1 MKNLEVMI
9 EKRRN
14 GEIGDKELNERLA
27 IFANEVRNIHFNLLA
42 DEYESENL
50 CTIKSKSLYNEMKSK
65 ISIDHVIS
73 GLVDKIINSKKESG
87 WIANDVAVIIGLRI
101 GNEMKYFFERKTN
114 TDMSHNQ
121 YC

>member
-27 IFANEVRNIHFNLLA
+27 IFANEVRNIHFNLLT
-42 DEYESENL
+42 DKYENENF

-65 ISIDHVIS
+65 ISIDDVIS
-73 GLVDKIINSKKESG
+73 GLVDEIVNSKKESG
-87 WIANDVAVIIGLRI
+87 WIANDIAITIGLRI
-101 GNEMKYFFERKTN
+101 GNEMKYFFECKTN
-114 TDMSHNQ
+114 ADMSHNQ

>member
-42 DEYESENL
+42 DKYESENL

-65 ISIDHVIS
+65 ISIDDVIS
-73 GLVDKIINSKKESG
+73 GFVDEIVNSKKESG
-87 WIANDVAVIIGLRI
+87 WIANDIAVTIGLRI
-101 GNEMKYFFERKTN
+101 CNKMKYFFECKTKA
-114 TDMSHNQ
+114 DMSHNQ

>member
-42 DEYESENL
+42 DKYESENL
-50 CTIKSKSLYNEMKSK
+50 CTIKSKSLYSEMKSK

-87 WIANDVAVIIGLRI
+87 WIANDVAVTIGLRI
-101 GNEMKYFFERKTN
+101 GNEMKYFFECKTN
-114 TDMSHNQ
+114 ADMSHNQ

>member
-42 DEYESENL
+42 DKYESENL
-50 CTIKSKSLYNEMKSK
+50 CAIKSKSLYSEMKSK

-87 WIANDVAVIIGLRI
+87 WIANDVAVTIGLRI
-101 GNEMKYFFERKTN
+101 GNEMKYFFECKTN
-114 TDMSHNQ
+114 VDMSYNQ

>member
-1 MKNLEVMI
+1 MENLEVII

-27 IFANEVRNIHFNLLA
+27 IFANEVRNIYFNLLA
-42 DEYESENL
+42 DKYKNENVDVM
-50 CTIKSKSLYNEMKSK
+50 YNEMKSK
-65 ISIDHVIS
+65 ISINDVIN
-73 GLVDKIINSKKESG
+73 GLVDEIVDSKKESG

-101 GNEMKYFFERKTN
+101 GNEMKYFFECKTN

>member
-42 DEYESENL
+42 DKYENENL
-50 CTIKSKSLYNEMKSK
+50 CTIKSKLLYNEMKNK
-65 ISIDHVIS
+65 ISINDVIN
-73 GLVDKIINSKKESG
+73 GLVDEIVDSKKESG
-87 WIANDVAVIIGLRI
+87 WIANDVAVTIGLRI
-101 GNEMKYFFERKTN
+101 GNEMKYFFECKTKA
-114 TDMSHNQ
+114 DVSHNQ

>member
-1 MKNLEVMI
+1 MKNIKVMI

-42 DEYESENL
+42 DKYENENL
-50 CTIKSKSLYNEMKSK
+50 CTIKSKLLYNEMKNK
-65 ISIDHVIS
+65 ISINDVIN
-73 GLVDKIINSKKESG
+73 GLVDEIVDSKKESG
-87 WIANDVAVIIGLRI
+87 WIANDVAITIGLRI
-101 GNEMKYFFERKTN
+101 GNEMKYFFECKTN
-114 TDMSHNQ
+114 ADMNHNQ

>member
-27 IFANEVRNIHFNLLA
+27 IFANEVRNINFNLLA
-42 DEYESENL
+42 DKYESENL
-50 CTIKSKSLYNEMKSK
+50 CAIKSKSLYNEMKSK
-65 ISIDHVIS
+65 ISIDDVIS
-73 GLVDKIINSKKESG
+73 GLVNEVVNSKKESG
-87 WIANDVAVIIGLRI
+87 WIANDIVVTIGLRI
-101 GNEMKYFFERKTN
+101 GNEMKYFFECKTKA
-114 TDMSHNQ
+114 DMSHNQ

>member
-27 IFANEVRNIHFNLLA
+27 IFANEVINIHFNLLA
-42 DEYESENL
+42 DKYENENL
-50 CTIKSKSLYNEMKSK
+50 CTIKSKLLYNEMKNK
-65 ISIDHVIS
+65 ISINDVIN
-73 GLVDKIINSKKESG
+73 GLVDEIVDSKKESG
-87 WIANDVAVIIGLRI
+87 WIANDVAITIGLRI
-101 GNEMKYFFERKTN
+101 GNEMKYFFECKTN
-114 TDMSHNQ
+114 ADMSHNQ

>member
-42 DEYESENL
+42 DKYESENL

-65 ISIDHVIS
+65 ISIDDVIS
-73 GLVDKIINSKKESG
+73 GLVNEVVNSKKKV
-87 WIANDVAVIIGLRI
+87 DGLQMI
-101 GNEMKYFFERKTN
+101 LL
-114 TDMSHNQ
+114 
-121 YC
+121 

>member
-1 MKNLEVMI
+1 MENLEVMI

-42 DEYESENL
+42 DKYENENL
-50 CTIKSKSLYNEMKSK
+50 CTIKSKLLYNEMKNK
-65 ISIDHVIS
+65 ISINDVIN
-73 GLVDKIINSKKESG
+73 GLVDEIVDSKKESG
-87 WIANDVAVIIGLRI
+87 WIANDVAIIIGLRI
-101 GNEMKYFFERKTN
+101 GNEMKYFFECKTN
-114 TDMSHNQ
+114 ADISHNQ

>member
-1 MKNLEVMI
+1 MENLEVMI

-27 IFANEVRNIHFNLLA
+27 IFANEVRNIHFDLLA
-42 DEYESENL
+42 DKYENENL
-50 CTIKSKSLYNEMKSK
+50 CTIKSKLLYNEMKNK
-65 ISIDHVIS
+65 ISINDVIN
-73 GLVDKIINSKKESG
+73 GLVNEIVDSKKESG

-101 GNEMKYFFERKTN
+101 GNEMKYFFECKTN
-114 TDMSHNQ
+114 ADMSHNQ

>member
-65 ISIDHVIS
+65 ISIDDVIS
-73 GLVDKIINSKKESG
+73 GLVNEVVNSKKESG
-87 WIANDVAVIIGLRI
+87 WIANDIAVTIGLRI
-101 GNEMKYFFERKTN
+101 GNKMKYFFERKTKA
-114 TDMSHNQ
+114 DMSHNQ

>member
-42 DEYESENL
+42 DKYESENL
-50 CTIKSKSLYNEMKSK
+50 CAIKSKSLYNEMKSK
-65 ISIDHVIS
+65 ISIDDVIS
-73 GLVDKIINSKKESG
+73 GLVNEVVNSKKESG
-87 WIANDVAVIIGLRI
+87 WIANDIAVTIGLRI
-101 GNEMKYFFERKTN
+101 GNEMKYFFECKTN
-114 TDMSHNQ
+114 TDMSYNQ

>member
-1 MKNLEVMI
+1 MENLEVVI

-50 CTIKSKSLYNEMKSK
+50 CTIKSKLLYNEMKSK
-65 ISIDHVIS
+65 ISIDDVIS
-73 GLVDKIINSKKESG
+73 GLVNEVVNSKKESG
-87 WIANDVAVIIGLRI
+87 WIANDIAITIGLRI
-101 GNEMKYFFERKTN
+101 GNEMKYFFECKTN

>member
-42 DEYESENL
+42 DEYESKNL

-65 ISIDHVIS
+65 ISINDAIN
-73 GLVDKIINSKKESG
+73 GLVDEIVDSKKESG
-87 WIANDVAVIIGLRI
+87 WIANDVAVTIGLRI
-101 GNEMKYFFERKTN
+101 GNEMKYFFECKTN

>member
-1 MKNLEVMI
+1 MENLEVMI

-27 IFANEVRNIHFNLLA
+27 IFANEVRDIQFNLLA
-42 DEYESENL
+42 DKYESENL
-50 CTIKSKSLYNEMKSK
+50 CTIKSKLLYNEMKNK
-65 ISIDHVIS
+65 ISINDVIN
-73 GLVDKIINSKKESG
+73 GLVDEIVDSKKESG

-101 GNEMKYFFERKTN
+101 GNEMKYFFECKTN
-114 TDMSHNQ
+114 ADVSHNQ

>member
-65 ISIDHVIS
+65 ISINDVIN
-73 GLVDKIINSKKESG
+73 GLVDEIVDSKKESG
-87 WIANDVAVIIGLRI
+87 WIANDVAVTIGLRI
-101 GNEMKYFFERKTN
+101 GNKMKYFFECKTKA
-114 TDMSHNQ
+114 DMSHNQ

>member
-1 MKNLEVMI
+1 MENLEVMI

-50 CTIKSKSLYNEMKSK
+50 CTIKSKLLYKEMKNK
-65 ISIDHVIS
+65 ISINDVIN
-73 GLVDKIINSKKESG
+73 GLVDEIVDSKKESG
-87 WIANDVAVIIGLRI
+87 WIANDVAVTIGLII
-101 GNEMKYFFERKTN
+101 GNEMKYFFDFKTN
-114 TDMSHNQ
+114 ADISYNQ

>member
-65 ISIDHVIS
+65 ISIDDIIS
-73 GLVDKIINSKKESG
+73 GLVDEIIDSKKESG
-87 WIANDVAVIIGLRI
+87 WIANDVAVTIGLRI
-101 GNEMKYFFERKTN
+101 GNEMKYFFECKTN
-114 TDMSHNQ
+114 ADMSHNQ

>member
-50 CTIKSKSLYNEMKSK
+50 CAIKSKSLYNEMKSK
-65 ISIDHVIS
+65 ISIDDVIS
-73 GLVDKIINSKKESG
+73 GLVNEVVNSKKESG
-87 WIANDVAVIIGLRI
+87 WIANNVAVTIGLRI
-101 GNEMKYFFERKTN
+101 GNEMKYFFECKTN
-114 TDMSHNQ
+114 ADMSYNQ